1 MIFTSNWKFEQVIFQ
16 QAIIDDPDFSDS
28 FRIRLILILLLKIEN
43 RGLSQATLSILKW
56 SETH

>member
-43 RGLSQATLSILKW
+43 RGLSQATLSILK
-56 SETH
+56 